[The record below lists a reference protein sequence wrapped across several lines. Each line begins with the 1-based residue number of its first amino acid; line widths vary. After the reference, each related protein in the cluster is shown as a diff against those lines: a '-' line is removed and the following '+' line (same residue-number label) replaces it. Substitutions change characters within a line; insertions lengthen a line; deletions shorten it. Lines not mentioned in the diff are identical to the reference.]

1 ISHPAVIAGDYT
13 TAFLQEEFLP
23 NWTPET
29 EIGAA

>member
-1 ISHPAVIAGDYT
+1 YS

-29 EIGAA
+29 EIGGA